1 MGSTLSNIGYNSIAK
16 VLTMGVGVLTTTVL
30 QRNLG
35 PEDYG
40 VVGVAMIVIGFLGRF
55 SDMGMSSALVQT
67 PNIDAAVLETS
78 QALNMALS
86 VVLFLCAV
94 IAVPFSGMVF
104 KNPAVP
110 AVVFA
115 LSFSFLVSAI
125 GFLPSSLLA
134 REMRFGALRM
144 PSVAGSLMSAVVA
157 MSCVFAGLKYWSLVA
172 GTLAAT
178 LTTSLLLNI
187 VHPVKARWRIHRD
200 VANRLLKFGLPL
212 VATGILIFMVFN
224 MDKFIIGSIM
234 GASQFGYYAVA
245 FTWSTYV
252 ANTLYEIVHSVLFS
266 RFSQVQNDRASL
278 AAMYYRS
285 LQVVVFG
292 AVLVN
297 ASLFAVADGFLVT
310 MLGKGSERWLPSLPV
325 LQILCVYGVL
335 RASME
340 PVGNV
345 ILALGR
351 TKLLLLAGLL
361 CIAVELCLL
370 PFVAVRWG
378 LTGVACLVSVAYA
391 LQWVIYGPFL
401 KRELGI
407 GPGVLMKLA
416 VPVSLAA
423 ISAVLASRMIQLQN
437 PLSWAS
443 IILRCSV
450 VCVVFT
456 LLHEALTRGSMLK
469 EIKLVVE
476 SRFRRRNQDPLVVVQ
491 SSDSG
496 KLGA

>member
-16 VLTMGVGVLTTTVL
+16 VLTMAVGVLTTTVL

-55 SDMGMSSALVQT
+55 SDMGMGSALVQT
-67 PNIDAAVLETS
+67 PDINAPVLETA
-78 QALNMALS
+78 QALNMVLS
-86 VVLFLCAV
+86 LVLFLCAV
-94 IAVPFSGMVF
+94 IAVPFSGMIF

-115 LSFSFLVSAI
+115 LSFSFLISAI

-144 PSVAGSLMSAVVA
+144 PSVAGSLVRALVA

-187 VHPVKARWRIHRD
+187 VHPVKARWRIDRD
-200 VANRLLKFGLPL
+200 VANGLMKFGLPL
-212 VATGILIFMVFN
+212 VASGILVFMVFN
-224 MDKFIIGSIM
+224 ADNFIIGSFM
-234 GASQFGYYAVA
+234 GTSQLGYYTVA

-310 MLGKGSERWLPSLPV
+310 MLGKGSLRWLPSLPV

-351 TKLLLLAGLL
+351 TKLLLWANFL
-361 CIAVELCLL
+361 CITVELGLL
-370 PFVAVRWG
+370 PFVVVRWG
-378 LTGVACLVSVAYA
+378 LTGVACLVSLAYG
-391 LQWVIYGPFL
+391 LQWVVYGPFL

-407 GPGVLMKLA
+407 GLGKLMKLA
-416 VPVSLAA
+416 IPVSLAA
-423 ISAVLASRMIQLQN
+423 VLGVLASRAVQLPN

-450 VCVVFT
+450 VCAVFT
-456 LLHEALTRGSMLK
+456 LIHEVLTRGSMLK
-469 EIKLVVE
+469 EFKLIVE
-476 SRFRRRNQDPLVVVQ
+476 SRFRKVALLAVT
-491 SSDSG
+491 SDES
-496 KLGA
+496 AVN